1 MNDLA
6 ASAAKAAPPLSATV
20 ATLLGYGLQDWLVVI
35 TILYTILQAV
45 FLIYDKLFR
54 K

>member
-6 ASAAKAAPPLSATV
+6 ASAAKVAPPLSATV

-35 TILYTILQAV
+35 TIVYTILQTV
-45 FLIYDKLFR
+45 FLVYEKLFR

>member
-20 ATLLGYGLQDWLVVI
+20 ATLLGYGLQDWLVLS
-35 TILYTILQAV
+35 TIVYTILQTV

>member
-35 TILYTILQAV
+35 TILYTILQTV

>member
-35 TILYTILQAV
+35 TIIYTILQTV
-45 FLIYDKLFR
+45 FLIYDKCFR